1 MILFIKISAC
11 RYYGALEDI
20 MNKKHF
26 EDLDFAAVI
35 VKEFYVFAKFISIV
49 TIIGSVVGGVIL
61 WVRFS
66 TLYGALLLFLGS
78 LSGVMCLIVA
88 WLSNIVLNCFF
99 DSSRVTKEL
108 YESSK
113 LNDVAK
119 IVYIIFNT
127 KEKVYASEITDD
139 GIDTSAD
146 TDDAMLFETMQDT
159 RQVVDDFG
167 LVKNKGW
174 VIKQTKI

>member
-1 MILFIKISAC
+1 
-11 RYYGALEDI
+11 
-20 MNKKHF
+20 MNNKHF
-26 EDLDFAAVI
+26 EDLEMSATI
-35 VKEFYVFAKFISIV
+35 VEFVYIILKIFSIAEIV
-49 TIIGSVVGGVIL
+49 GSVVGGVIL

-78 LSGVMCLIVA
+78 LSGVIGLIVA
-88 WLSNIVLNCFF
+88 WLSNIVLNCFL

-108 YESSK
+108 YESSRQK
-113 LNDVAK
+113 DVVK
-119 IVYIIFNT
+119 SVYIIFNT

-146 TDDAMLFETMQDT
+146 TDDAMLFETMQDA

-174 VIKQTKI
+174 VIKQAKI

>member
-1 MILFIKISAC
+1 
-11 RYYGALEDI
+11 

-26 EDLDFAAVI
+26 EDLEMSATI
-35 VKEFYVFAKFISIV
+35 VEFFYIILKIFSIAEIV
-49 TIIGSVVGGVIL
+49 GSVVGGVIL

-78 LSGVMCLIVA
+78 FSGVIGLIVA
-88 WLSNIVLNCFF
+88 WLSNIVLNCFL
-99 DSSRVTKEL
+99 DSSLVTKEL
-108 YESSK
+108 YESSRQK
-113 LNDVAK
+113 DVVK
-119 IVYIIFNT
+119 SVYIIFNT

-146 TDDAMLFETMQDT
+146 TDDAMLFETMQDA

>member
-1 MILFIKISAC
+1 
-11 RYYGALEDI
+11 

-35 VKEFYVFAKFISIV
+35 VKEFYVLQIHFDCDNHRQRCWRCDFVGTFSI
-49 TIIGSVVGGVIL
+49 
-61 WVRFS
+61 
-66 TLYGALLLFLGS
+66 LYGALLLFLGS

-88 WLSNIVLNCFF
+88 WLSNIVLNCFL

-146 TDDAMLFETMQDT
+146 TDDAMLFETMQDA

>member
-1 MILFIKISAC
+1 M
-11 RYYGALEDI
+11 
-20 MNKKHF
+20 
-26 EDLDFAAVI
+26 
-35 VKEFYVFAKFISIV
+35 
-49 TIIGSVVGGVIL
+49 
-61 WVRFS
+61 
-66 TLYGALLLFLGS
+66 
-78 LSGVMCLIVA
+78 
-88 WLSNIVLNCFF
+88 

-146 TDDAMLFETMQDT
+146 TDDAMLFETMQDAK
-159 RQVVDDFG
+159 QVVDDFG

>member
-1 MILFIKISAC
+1 MILFIKISVC
-11 RYYGALEDI
+11 RYCEALEDI

-26 EDLDFAAVI
+26 EDLEMSATI
-35 VKEFYVFAKFISIV
+35 VEFFYILLKIFSIAEIV
-49 TIIGSVVGGVIL
+49 GSVVGGVIL

-78 LSGVMCLIVA
+78 LSGVINLIVA
-88 WLSNIVLNCFF
+88 WLSNIVLNCFL
-99 DSSRVTKEL
+99 DSTRVTKEL

-113 LNDVAK
+113 PKDVVK
-119 IVYIIFNT
+119 SVYIIFNT

-139 GIDTSAD
+139 GIDTSANA
-146 TDDAMLFETMQDT
+146 DDAMLFETMQDA

>member
-1 MILFIKISAC
+1 
-11 RYYGALEDI
+11 

-26 EDLDFAAVI
+26 EDLEMSATI
-35 VKEFYVFAKFISIV
+35 VEFFYILLKIFSIAEIV
-49 TIIGSVVGGVIL
+49 GSVVGGVIL

-66 TLYGALLLFLGS
+66 ILYGALLLFLGS

-88 WLSNIVLNCFF
+88 WLSNIVLNCFL
-99 DSSRVTKEL
+99 DSTRVTKEL

-113 LNDVAK
+113 QKDVVK
-119 IVYIIFNT
+119 SVYIIFNT

-139 GIDTSAD
+139 GIDTSANA
-146 TDDAMLFETMQDT
+146 DDAMLFDTMQDAK
-159 RQVVDDFG
+159 QVVDDFG

-174 VIKQTKI
+174 VIKQAKI

>member
-1 MILFIKISAC
+1 
-11 RYYGALEDI
+11 

-26 EDLDFAAVI
+26 EDLEMSATI
-35 VKEFYVFAKFISIV
+35 VEFFYILLKIFSIV

-66 TLYGALLLFLGS
+66 ILYGALLLFLGS

-88 WLSNIVLNCFF
+88 WLSNIVLNCFL
-99 DSSRVTKEL
+99 DSTRVTKEL

-113 LNDVAK
+113 QKDVVK
-119 IVYIIFNT
+119 SVYIIFNT

-139 GIDTSAD
+139 GIDTSAKA
-146 TDDAMLFETMQDT
+146 DDAMLFDTMQDAK
-159 RQVVDDFG
+159 QVVDDFG

>member
-1 MILFIKISAC
+1 
-11 RYYGALEDI
+11 

-66 TLYGALLLFLGS
+66 ILYGALLLFLGS

-88 WLSNIVLNCFF
+88 WLSNIVLNCFL

-139 GIDTSAD
+139 GVASSPNI
-146 TDDAMLFETMQDT
+146 DDAMLFDT
-159 RQVVDDFG
+159 KQEAERVVHDFG
-167 LVKNKGW
+167 LSKNDGWFVK
-174 VIKQTKI
+174 QAKI